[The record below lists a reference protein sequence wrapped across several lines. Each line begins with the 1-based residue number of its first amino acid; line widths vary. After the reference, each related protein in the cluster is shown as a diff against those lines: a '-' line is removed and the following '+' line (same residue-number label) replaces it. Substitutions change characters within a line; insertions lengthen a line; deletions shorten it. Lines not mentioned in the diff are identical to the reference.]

1 MTKALL
7 LLASLG
13 LTTSYANAQ
22 PGKSTAATAAPC
34 ASYSGHVMSG
44 EKPVSGAN
52 LAVKGTTTLLITNE
66 EGYFTLAATGAD
78 APTLNVSAAG
88 YTSQTLT
95 LTNCDPARVELQLL
109 PNARI
114 KKRGRRRG
122 QLIVKPVAPVFPAA
136 KP

>member
-1 MTKALL
+1 MTKMLL
-7 LLASLG
+7 LFASLSLPVG
-13 LTTSYANAQ
+13 LAHAQLSKNPVGATT
-22 PGKSTAATAAPC
+22 PC
-34 ASYSGHVMSG
+34 ASYSGHVVSG

-52 LAVKGTTTLLITNE
+52 IAVKGTTTLLITNE
-66 EGYFTLAATGAD
+66 EGYFIMASAGTD

-95 LTNCDPARVELQLL
+95 LTSCDPARVELQLL
-109 PNARI
+109 PNARV